1 MTGGAAVRHP
11 DRSGRAADVI
21 RVVDEAVAGRV
32 VPGAVLAAGIAGQ
45 ALLTYV
51 AGAAQD
57 DTVGWRPM
65 TIDTVFDLASLTKV
79 VATTPV
85 ILQLVVAGQLGLDE
99 SVAARLP
106 GFIGAGKEHVTVR
119 QLLTHTAGL
128 PPHREYYERGYDGQ
142 EARTAAL
149 AEPLIAPPGTT
160 CAYSDVGF
168 IVLGEL
174 AAAAGGAGLAALAD
188 RLVFAPLGMTTTLFR
203 PPGALASRIAAT
215 ETYGGVGKT
224 GVVHDEN
231 ADLLG
236 GVAGHAG
243 LFATSADLCRYAGA
257 WTSTEDGLAPG
268 WLPAS
273 LRAEAVRCQTPGLG
287 GRRGLGWGLR
297 GDRWDNMGD
306 GWPSSGAGHTGFTGT
321 SISLDPVSGLWAV
334 LLTNGVHYGRGR
346 PGNPV
351 VSLRKK
357 VHAAVAD
364 AFLSRDVG

>member
-1 MTGGAAVRHP
+1 MTGAAVRRP

-57 DTVGWRPM
+57 DTAGWRPM

-85 ILQLVVAGQLGLDE
+85 ILQLVAAGQLGLDE
-99 SVAARLP
+99 PVAARLP

-128 PPHREYYERGYDGQ
+128 PPHREYYERGYDSQ
-142 EARTAAL
+142 DARAAAL
-149 AEPLIAPPGTT
+149 AEPLIAPPGTA
-160 CAYSDVGF
+160 CVYSDIGF

-174 AAAAGGAGLAALAD
+174 AAAAGGAGLAELAA

-203 PPGALASRIAAT
+203 PPHALASRIAAT

-231 ADLLG
+231 AELLG

-273 LRAEAVRCQTPGLG
+273 LRAEAVRCQTPGLD

-321 SISLDPVSGLWAV
+321 SVSLDPVSGLWAV